1 MTSEAT
7 HAVNQGVK
15 YCHKAEPAQQATNKI
30 NAPSKW
36 SSLYGIRLPHLV
48 VNKRIELMF
57 SLSSG
62 GLTQPWPN
70 RRPGETNYPYE
81 SKTYQ
86 A

>member
-36 SSLYGIRLPHLV
+36 SSLHGVRLPHLV
-48 VNKRIELMF
+48 ANERIELTF
-57 SLSSG
+57 SLFAG

-70 RRPGETNYPYE
+70 RRLAE
-81 SKTYQ
+81 
-86 A
+86 AD